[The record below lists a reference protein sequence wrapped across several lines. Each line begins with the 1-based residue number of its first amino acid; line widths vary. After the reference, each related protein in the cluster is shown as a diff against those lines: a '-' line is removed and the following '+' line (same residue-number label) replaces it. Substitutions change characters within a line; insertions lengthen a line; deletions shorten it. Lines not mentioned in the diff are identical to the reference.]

1 MIMAVDLFYFL
12 VFPGLLF
19 AGITGGF
26 LSWFDRKVTA
36 RVQFRKGPPLF
47 QPFYDFFKLLLVKE
61 TILPKHGSP
70 LFFFWLL
77 SFLFLV
83 QQWQGYLFFCR
94 LFNIT
99 TGFRGDLLVIFYLL
113 TIPSFSYIIG
123 ALASGNPLAAVGGS
137 REMKLILSYEL
148 TFLLVIAGVIM
159 KCGQQFD
166 LNSII
171 QTQQAASP
179 FIGSVSGVLLF
190 IVAIFCIQA
199 KLALV
204 PFDMPEAE
212 AEITEGIFIEYSGA
226 PYALIK
232 LTKYIMLF
240 VLPSLLAALLLGG
253 FRLDG
258 INILWSILKV
268 LGIVLLLTLIRNT
281 NPRIKIKQAVK
292 FFLYM
297 DESDRGDCNSVDSI
311 WFTEKQRRW
320 DLKVI
325 ASKNRSGSF
334 TSGEPHAIIAI
345 LRSSIA
351 LHQGT
356 IWNGLGSCLSAVSGM
371 QMYCW

>member
-1 MIMAVDLFYFL
+1 MAVDLFYFL

-26 LSWFDRKVTA
+26 LSWFDRKITA
-36 RVQFRKGPPLF
+36 RVQFRKGPPIL

-61 TILPKHGSP
+61 TILPKNGSP
-70 LFFFWLL
+70 LIFLL
-77 SFLFLV
+77 APVFSVFGATMAAVFILLP
-83 QQWQGYLFFCR
+83 

-123 ALASGNPLAAVGGS
+123 SLASGNPLAAVGGS

-148 TFLLVIAGVIM
+148 TFLLVIAGVIL

-166 LNSII
+166 LDSII
-171 QTQQAASP
+171 KTQQAASP

-240 VLPSLLAALLLGG
+240 VLPSLLAAILLGG
-253 FRLDG
+253 FRLEG

-281 NPRIKIKQAVK
+281 NPRIKIKQAVR
-292 FFLYM
+292 FFL
-297 DESDRGDCNSVDSI
+297 I
-311 WFTEKQRRW
+311 WMN
-320 DLKVI
+320 LI
-325 ASKNRSGSF
+325 AVL
-334 TSGEPHAIIAI
+334 AIVLIAF
-345 LRSSIA
+345 
-351 LHQGT
+351 G
-356 IWNGLGSCLSAVSGM
+356 
-371 QMYCW
+371 Y